1 MCIWSLLLYWAP
13 HCADL
18 TTHFK
23 HFQPNC
29 VILECWLAVELV
41 VGIRYTDQN
50 SRFSETETIRLVISS
65 HRAALSSVIH
75 NAEYSPTSLNRAAAD
90 LTLSTD
96 LREDHNQCNAQL
108 QGSLHVI
115 SYDYVLCLLTVN
127 TDLAYCAHRF
137 LIVKALHSVSEC
149 GFQVPKTYQ
158 AAAHIWGLLR

>member
-1 MCIWSLLLYWAP
+1 MRQKPS
-13 HCADL
+13 D
-18 TTHFK
+18 
-23 HFQPNC
+23 
-29 VILECWLAVELV
+29 
-41 VGIRYTDQN
+41 
-50 SRFSETETIRLVISS
+50 SS
-65 HRAALSSVIH
+65 SPATAALSSVIH

-137 LIVKALHSVSEC
+137 LIVKALV
-149 GFQVPKTYQ
+149 GRGILWAP
-158 AAAHIWGLLR
+158 